1 MKKERESLQKYI
13 LMGMLFSIG
22 ILQSQVPN
30 WVVNSADYSLDA
42 SIIAVLKIDDAISTD
57 TNDLVAVFDEND
69 VVRGLANVSFNA
81 ALNKHL
87 VFITTLSNTNGDILK
102 FKIYDASEEQV
113 LESSNS
119 AINFTPNEVLGDADT
134 PFEIKVNKVLKLN
147 SFNRESVSFYP
158 NPVENKL
165 YISANESITS
175 LIVYNLLGKEII
187 NLKTDNTKIK
197 VKMET
202 FKKGIYLLKATTVSN
217 KNITKKIIKL

>member
-22 ILQSQVPN
+22 ILQSQAPN

-42 SIIAVLKIDDAISTD
+42 SIIAVLKIDNAISTD
-57 TNDLVAVFDEND
+57 TNDIVAVFDEND
-69 VVRGLANVSFNA
+69 VIRGLANVSFNA

-87 VFITTLSNTNGDILK
+87 VFITTLSNTNGDVLN
-102 FKIYDASEEQV
+102 FKIYDASEDQV
-113 LESSNS
+113 LESTNS

-134 PFEIKVNKVLKLN
+134 PFEIKANKVLN
-147 SFNRESVSFYP
+147 VGEFNEFKVSFYP

-175 LIVYNLLGKEII
+175 LIVYNFLGKEII
-187 NLKTDNTKIK
+187 NLKTDDTKIK

-202 FKKGIYLLKATTVSN
+202 FKKGIYLLKATTVSS